1 MSLLSHSHSQPP
13 TLTHIPYIGDTS
25 VIRHE
30 ATRRNNANNNT
41 LNTFLQ
47 LGDVIEYRNPSL
59 KSSTKKGTIV
69 SIGALSSR
77 ENIIGLDNG
86 DYLDKGIHQVR
97 RMSIKHLDHD
107 GHLPNP
113 NPVWKCLTKI
123 IIIAPYED
131 VFSDDEENDEAED
144 YRWDNESTAAAP
156 SFDAGEQQSSP
167 AQPDQDQASNFDERS
182 NSWTPDNKR
191 KRTACGQ
198 TINSDTVQ
206 SKRAKREDA
215 KLDRRRLTES
225 YLCWAPPGKEY
236 NKAKRKVNELYVM
249 SLQLGVVEKFRE
261 RKIHLQKSK
270 KQFMKQEKEFR
281 RFLVN
286 RKKSGAICLDITE
299 SVDIQF
305 MDNPNHG
312 LIGRSRE
319 TYRSRLIKEE
329 IIQFEYKMR
338 TLQVSTCCVCREN
351 KLIFPKGVAKD
362 LPVGLSVGDSVCSLC
377 KKNKCQES
385 NKYLK
390 ENLQPIWYERD
401 GNGNFKYDCN
411 NEKIIRYDIPAELKS
426 LTMAEKLL
434 IRRCS
439 PLIPSHHIRNG
450 VYGIYGHCV
459 TFPQDIEKMCE
470 ELPQKQSNMV
480 IFVRNM
486 NDRVSGVQHTHHFKV
501 NKEKVLKAL
510 RWLKVHHVGYKNISI
525 NSSNMDWIKNGSV
538 YDVATSYVIQA
549 KKSSRDGV
557 REASETVSSNQCD
570 GNDNDDGNELTCS
583 TVHPNTRTRVPTK
596 EQGDIIRSL
605 EEAAKESNQKYDT
618 LDFPPV
624 DNTKPLWCVL
634 SLLLFR

>member
-1 MSLLSHSHSQPP
+1 
-13 TLTHIPYIGDTS
+13 
-25 VIRHE
+25 
-30 ATRRNNANNNT
+30 
-41 LNTFLQ
+41 
-47 LGDVIEYRNPSL
+47 L

-131 VFSDDEENDEAED
+131 VFSDDEENDEVED

-281 RFLVN
+281 RFLVR
-286 RKKSGAICLDITE
+286 RKNSGTICLDITE

-510 RWLKVHHVGYKNISI
+510 RWLKVHHVGYKNIRPSGPLF
-525 NSSNMDWIKNGSV
+525 MEC
-538 YDVATSYVIQA
+538 
-549 KKSSRDGV
+549 R
-557 REASETVSSNQCD
+557 
-570 GNDNDDGNELTCS
+570 
-583 TVHPNTRTRVPTK
+583 
-596 EQGDIIRSL
+596 
-605 EEAAKESNQKYDT
+605 AA
-618 LDFPPV
+618 
-624 DNTKPLWCVL
+624 
-634 SLLLFR
+634 